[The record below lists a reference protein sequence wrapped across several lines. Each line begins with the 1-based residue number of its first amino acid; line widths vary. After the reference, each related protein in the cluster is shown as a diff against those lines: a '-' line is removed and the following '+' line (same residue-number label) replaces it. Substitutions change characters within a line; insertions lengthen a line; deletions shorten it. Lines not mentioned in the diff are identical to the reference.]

1 MDFNPNPYEGGII
14 MFYIGIDIGKRSHVA
29 SIMNDEGKVVL
40 KGFSFPN
47 TIEGGEK
54 LLGKIHDFSSSSDDF
69 TVGMEATGHYWLT
82 VFSYLHEKEFL
93 IHVLNPIQTDGWRK
107 GTEIRKRKND
117 IIDSVLI
124 ADLIRFGSFV
134 ETTLSDENIFSLK
147 QLSRYRTYLVG
158 TASDFKRK
166 IIAVLDQVFPEYD
179 SVFGKSGVFSKAS
192 KEILLEFSLPE
203 TLHDI
208 SANTLAKLLKE
219 ASHNRLGIDKANAL
233 KSAASRSFGITFA
246 QETFTFQL
254 RSMIEQLKFLEA
266 QIKDTETEIK
276 KIMVT
281 LHSVIETIP
290 GIGPINGATILGEI
304 GDISKFSN
312 PTKLVAYAGLDAT
325 VSQSGQYQATH
336 NVMSKRGSP
345 YLRKALFSAA
355 LIAVQH
361 DSVLKAFYEKK
372 RSEGKH
378 HLTALGAVSRKLCY
392 IVHAILKKNEPYE
405 IRM

>member
-1 MDFNPNPYEGGII
+1 

-29 SIMNDEGKVVL
+29 SLMNDEGKIVL

-54 LLGKIHDFSSSSDDF
+54 LLKKMDAFSSSRDDF
-69 TVGMEATGHYWLT
+69 TIGMEATGHYWLSA
-82 VFSYLHEKEFL
+82 FSFLQEKDFL

-124 ADLIRFGSFV
+124 ADLIRYGTFV
-134 ETTLSDENIFSLK
+134 ETSLSDENIFSLK

-179 SVFGKSGVFSKAS
+179 TVFGKAGVFGKAS
-192 KEILLEFSLPE
+192 KEVLLEFSSPE
-203 TLHDI
+203 TVNVV
-208 SANTLAKLLKE
+208 SADTLAKLLSD
-219 ASHNRLGIDKANAL
+219 ASRNRLGIEKAKAL
-233 KSAASRSFGITFA
+233 KNIASRSFGITFA
-246 QETFTFQL
+246 QESFTFQL
-254 RSMIEQLKFLEA
+254 RSMIEQLKFLEL

-276 KIMVT
+276 KIMSS

-304 GDISKFSN
+304 GDINKFSN
-312 PTKLVAYAGLDAT
+312 PTKLVAFAGLDAT
-325 VSQSGQYQATH
+325 VSQSGQYNATH

-355 LIAVQH
+355 LIATQH
-361 DSVLKAFYEKK
+361 DPVLKAFYEKK

-392 IVHAILKKNEPYE
+392 IIHAILKKNEPYE
-405 IRM
+405 LRV

>member
-1 MDFNPNPYEGGII
+1 
-14 MFYIGIDIGKRSHVA
+14 MFYIGLDIGKRSHVA
-29 SIMNDEGKVVL
+29 SLMNDEGKIMF

-54 LLGKIHDFSSSSDDF
+54 LLKKMYTFASSPDDF
-69 TVGMEATGHYWLT
+69 TIGMEATGHYWLSA
-82 VFSYLHEKEFL
+82 FSFLQENDFL

-124 ADLIRFGSFV
+124 ADLIRYGAFV
-134 ETTLSDENIFSLK
+134 ETSLSDEKIFSLK
-147 QLSRYRTYLVG
+147 QLSRYRTYLIG

-179 SVFGKSGVFSKAS
+179 TVFGKAGVFGKAS
-192 KEILLEFSLPE
+192 KEVLLEFSSPE
-203 TLHDI
+203 TVNDV
-208 SANTLAKLLKE
+208 SADTLAKLLSD
-219 ASHNRLGIDKANAL
+219 ASRNRLGIEKAKAL
-233 KSAASRSFGITFA
+233 KNIASRSFGITFA
-246 QETFTFQL
+246 QESFTFQL
-254 RSMIEQLKFLEA
+254 RSMIEQLKFLEL
-266 QIKDTETEIK
+266 QIKDTEAEIK
-276 KIMVT
+276 KIMSS

-304 GDISKFSN
+304 GDINKFSN
-312 PTKLVAYAGLDAT
+312 PAKLVAFAGLDAT
-325 VSQSGQYQATH
+325 VSQSGQYSATH

-355 LIAVQH
+355 LIATQH
-361 DSVLKAFYEKK
+361 DPVLKAFYEKK

-378 HLTALGAVSRKLCY
+378 HLTSLGAVSRKLCY
-392 IVHAILKKNEPYE
+392 IIHAILKKNEPYKL
-405 IRM
+405 RV